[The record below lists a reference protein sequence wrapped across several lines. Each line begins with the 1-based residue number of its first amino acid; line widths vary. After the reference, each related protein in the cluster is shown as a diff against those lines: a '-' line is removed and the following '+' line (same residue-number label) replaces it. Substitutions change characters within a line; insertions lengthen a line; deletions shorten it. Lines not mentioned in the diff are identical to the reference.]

1 MSNANNKDSITNII
15 KQSQDNNKD
24 QILLESFNN
33 IDLSDIDQEPVASRA
48 VELLK
53 GLLNR
58 VVAKASLS
66 EANFTSQIAQLTE
79 RNSYFERR
87 FVEVNNQNIEYK
99 KLVRQLRQEKAQLQ
113 NNYSLLEQDRVII
126 KAQLAEY
133 RETLQELAGHE
144 FFRFIE

>member
-1 MSNANNKDSITNII
+1 MSNENNKDSITNII
-15 KQSQDNNKD
+15 KQSQDNNKE

-33 IDLSDIDQEPVASRA
+33 IDLSDIDQEQVASRA

-99 KLVRQLRQEKAQLQ
+99 KLVRQLPQEKAQLQ

>member
-1 MSNANNKDSITNII
+1 MSNENNKDSITNIS
-15 KQSQDNNKD
+15 KQSQDNNKE

-33 IDLSDIDQEPVASRA
+33 IDLTDIDQEQVASRA

-87 FVEVNNQNIEYK
+87 IVEVNNQNIEYK

>member
-33 IDLSDIDQEPVASRA
+33 IDLSDIDQEQVASRA

-87 FVEVNNQNIEYK
+87 IVEVNNQNIEYK

>member
-15 KQSQDNNKD
+15 KQSQDNNKE

-33 IDLSDIDQEPVASRA
+33 IDLSDIDQEQVASRA

-87 FVEVNNQNIEYK
+87 IVEVNNQNIEYK

-133 RETLQELAGHE
+133 WETLQELAGHE

>member
-15 KQSQDNNKD
+15 KQSQDNNKE

-33 IDLSDIDQEPVASRA
+33 IDLSDIDQEQVASRA

-87 FVEVNNQNIEYK
+87 IVEVNNQNIEYK

>member
-15 KQSQDNNKD
+15 KQSQDNNKE
-24 QILLESFNN
+24 QILLEFFNN
-33 IDLSDIDQEPVASRA
+33 IDLSDIDQEQVASRA

-113 NNYSLLEQDRVII
+113 NTYSLLEQDRVII

>member
-15 KQSQDNNKD
+15 KQSQDNNKE

-33 IDLSDIDQEPVASRA
+33 IDLSDIDQEQVASRA

-66 EANFTSQIAQLTE
+66 EANFTSQRAQLTE

-87 FVEVNNQNIEYK
+87 IVEVNHQNIEYK

-133 RETLQELAGHE
+133 RETL
-144 FFRFIE
+144 

>member
-15 KQSQDNNKD
+15 KQSQDNNKE

-33 IDLSDIDQEPVASRA
+33 IDLSDIDQEQVASRA

-113 NNYSLLEQDRVII
+113 SNYSLLEQDRVII

>member
-15 KQSQDNNKD
+15 KQSQDNNKE

-33 IDLSDIDQEPVASRA
+33 IDLSDIDQEQVASRA

>member
-1 MSNANNKDSITNII
+1 MSNANNKDSITKII
-15 KQSQDNNKD
+15 KQSLDNNKE

-33 IDLSDIDQEPVASRA
+33 IDLSDIDQEQVASRA

-144 FFRFIE
+144 FVRFIE

>member
-1 MSNANNKDSITNII
+1 MSNENNKDSITNIS
-15 KQSQDNNKD
+15 KQSQDNNKE

-33 IDLSDIDQEPVASRA
+33 IDLSDIDQEQVASRA

>member
-24 QILLESFNN
+24 QILPESFNN
-33 IDLSDIDQEPVASRA
+33 IDLSDIDQEQVASRA

-53 GLLNR
+53 GLLKR

>member
-1 MSNANNKDSITNII
+1 
-15 KQSQDNNKD
+15 
-24 QILLESFNN
+24 
-33 IDLSDIDQEPVASRA
+33 VASRA

>member
-33 IDLSDIDQEPVASRA
+33 IDLSDIDQEQVASRA

-99 KLVRQLRQEKAQLQ
+99 KLVRQLPQEKAQLQ

>member
-33 IDLSDIDQEPVASRA
+33 IYLSDIDQEQVASRA

-87 FVEVNNQNIEYK
+87 IVEVNNQNIEYK

>member
-15 KQSQDNNKD
+15 KQSQDNNKE